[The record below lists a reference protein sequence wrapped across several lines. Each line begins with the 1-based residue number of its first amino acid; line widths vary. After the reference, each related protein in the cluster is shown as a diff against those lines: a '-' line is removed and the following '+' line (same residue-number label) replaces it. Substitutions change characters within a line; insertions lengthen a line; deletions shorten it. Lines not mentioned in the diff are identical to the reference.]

1 MMAMATQRTVDEM
14 VVGMGVHGERAKRL
28 GQVRQVGVDGIVVR
42 VQRDVYVPFSAVQ
55 AIYAGEV
62 VVAMEAGHLPTIEH
76 LLLDE
81 TQEEIPSVDGYTVP
95 NTCVFY

>member
-1 MMAMATQRTVDEM
+1 MMAMATHRAADEM
-14 VVGMGVHGERAKRL
+14 AVGMGVHGERAKRL

-62 VVAMEAGHLPTIEH
+62 VVTMEAGRLPTIEH

-81 TQEEIPSVDGYTVP
+81 TEEEIPSVDGYTVP
-95 NTCVFY
+95 NTCIFY

>member
-1 MMAMATQRTVDEM
+1 MMATQSTVDAM
-14 VVGMGVHGERAKRL
+14 VVGMGVYGERAKRL

-42 VQRDVYVPFSAVQ
+42 VQRDVYVPCTAVQ

-62 VVAMEAGHLPTIEH
+62 VVAMDAGHLPTIEH

-81 TQEEIPSVDGYTVP
+81 TQEEIPLVDGYTVP
-95 NTCVFY
+95 NTCIFY